1 LKVVPGRRAVVV
13 LTDGHDENK
22 TSNGPGSAHTIED
35 VVQLAREVGA
45 TIFPV
50 GLGTRVDKEF
60 LEHLAKLSGGDAYFS
75 ADPEQLAEQFH
86 GIIENLR
93 QRYVLSYTSSN
104 SKHDGAWRHVEI
116 RPRTNTLVVTTGG
129 GYFAPNP

>member
-1 LKVVPGRRAVVV
+1 VARLMLKKFIAFVPTQGNLGRPVATALYAVSPRS
-13 LTDGHDENK
+13 L
-22 TSNGPGSAHTIED
+22 
-35 VVQLAREVGA
+35 GA
-45 TIFPV
+45 TIFPI

-104 SKHDGAWRHVEI
+104 SKHDGAWRHVEV
-116 RPRTNTLVVTTGG
+116 RPRAASLVVTTNG
-129 GYFAPNP
+129 GYFAPHP